1 MKILIVINSMA
12 NGGAER
18 VTANLGNHWALDGK
32 EVVVLTLASQDL
44 DFYKLEPAI
53 KRIALNLPGDSSNSI
68 IGLFRNF
75 VRIKEIRRVIRE
87 TKPDIAIGMMATSGV
102 NVALASWGLP
112 VKTIA
117 CEHCYPPQ
125 HPMGTI
131 RETLRKYSYHLLSG
145 VTVLTNE
152 CKDWIEKNTRANKV
166 VTLPN
171 SVTWPMD
178 VTEPQLIPGQVYT
191 AGKKR
196 LLAAGRLDRYKG
208 FDYLLNAF
216 SAIADK
222 HPDWELAIVGEGS
235 LRTDLEKQIKALNL
249 GSRVFLPGRAGN
261 VGEWYKAADLY
272 VLSSRSEGFPMALV
286 EAMAHGLTAACFDC
300 DTGPRDIIRHEVNGL
315 LAKPEDVPE
324 LANAL
329 DRLMSDDQLRAKLSA
344 EAPKVKEEFSIERIA
359 QMWGKLFSE
368 L

>member
-18 VTANLGNHWALDGK
+18 VTANLGNHWALTGN
-32 EVVVLTLASQDL
+32 EVTVVTLASEEM
-44 DFYKLEPAI
+44 DFYQLEPSI
-53 KRIALNLPGDSSNSI
+53 KRVGLNIPGDSSSTI
-68 IGLFRNF
+68 VGLFRNV
-75 VRIKEIRRVIRE
+75 VRVRAIRKVLKEL
-87 TKPDIAIGMMATSGV
+87 KPDIAIGMMATSGV
-102 NVALASWGLP
+102 NIALASWGLP

-125 HPMGTI
+125 HPMGAV
-131 RETLRKYSYHLLSG
+131 REALRKHTYHLLG
-145 VTVLTNE
+145 AVTVLTNE

-166 VTLPN
+166 ITLPN
-171 SVTWPMD
+171 SVTWPMS
-178 VTEPQLIPGQVYT
+178 VTEPQLYPDHVYT
-191 AGKKR
+191 PGKKR

-208 FDYLLNAF
+208 FDYLLSAF
-216 SAIADK
+216 ATLAEK
-222 HPDWELAIVGEGS
+222 HQDWELAIVGEGS
-235 LRTDLEKQIKALNL
+235 LRADLEKQIKELNL
-249 GSRVFLPGRAGN
+249 TGRVFLPGRAGN

-324 LANAL
+324 LAKAL
-329 DRLMSDDQLRAKLSA
+329 DRLMSDDQLRAKLA
-344 EAPKVKEEFSIERIA
+344 IEAPKVKEEFSIERIA
-359 QMWGKLFSE
+359 QMWETLFNQ